1 MERHLITGG
10 NGYLGSHIANKLID
24 LGHEVIVLDVIDDK
38 ERNPKTFFK
47 QVDILDKISL
57 LESLKDVDVVHHNAA
72 LVPLRKAG
80 KKFWDVNVTGTQNV
94 LECSLKSNV
103 RHLSH
108 MSSSA
113 VFGNLIKSD
122 CPISKTP
129 SRLKPIEIYGKS
141 KEAGEKIIFKY
152 LRSPQGMSASIIR
165 PRTIIGKER
174 LGIFKILFE
183 WISEGRKIYIIGNG
197 KNIFQFA
204 HVDDLVNASIKS
216 SSINFSGELNIGTD
230 RYGSLRDCLEN
241 LISHSKTNSKVVP
254 LPTNLSIFLLWMLDK
269 LRLSPLGPWHYLTY
283 HKDYYFDIENEKEI
297 LNWTPK
303 ESNDEML
310 ISSYEWYLKNKEFL
324 DVDFDNDKS
333 THKSSLKQGILE
345 ILKRLS

>member
-113 VFGNLIKSD
+113 VFGNLINYSWRPLTKD
-122 CPISKTP
+122 PGAKLIRKNTLHDLLIRFRPI
-129 SRLKPIEIYGKS
+129 
-141 KEAGEKIIFKY
+141 
-152 LRSPQGMSASIIR
+152 
-165 PRTIIGKER
+165 
-174 LGIFKILFE
+174 
-183 WISEGRKIYIIGNG
+183 N
-197 KNIFQFA
+197 
-204 HVDDLVNASIKS
+204 
-216 SSINFSGELNIGTD
+216 
-230 RYGSLRDCLEN
+230 
-241 LISHSKTNSKVVP
+241 
-254 LPTNLSIFLLWMLDK
+254 
-269 LRLSPLGPWHYLTY
+269 
-283 HKDYYFDIENEKEI
+283 
-297 LNWTPK
+297 
-303 ESNDEML
+303 
-310 ISSYEWYLKNKEFL
+310 
-324 DVDFDNDKS
+324 
-333 THKSSLKQGILE
+333 
-345 ILKRLS
+345 